1 MKKQSTGLLWIL
13 SVGAFLV
20 GRGSAPTQTIATIAG
35 TGVLGY
41 SGDGGLA
48 TAATMN
54 NPRGLAIDV
63 AGNVYIA
70 DVNNAVIRKIS
81 TTSVITTVAGTGV
94 AGYSGDGG
102 AAVMAQLNGPQ
113 AVAVDASG
121 NLIIANTQNRRI

>member
-1 MKKQSTGLLWIL
+1 MKKQCTGLLWIL

-20 GRGSAPTQTIATIAG
+20 GSGSASTQTIATIAG
-35 TGVLGY
+35 TDVLGY

-121 NLIIANTQNRRI
+121 NLKIGRAHV